1 MNKTVQK
8 AIRAEYVVLR
18 TPLALLDERV
28 LARLGEAS
36 KLRTT
41 VERGISMLDDVA
53 ARLLEP
59 AEKPEREAQPE
70 AQSEAKATTEI
81 PAEEVEYLAEELLE
95 EREQEHNLVGELAED
110 EELRRGEAGL
120 LAEHPGAGE
129 DEARRPRP
137 A

>member
-18 TPLALLDERV
+18 TPLALLDEQV

-41 VERGISMLDDVA
+41 VERGISKLDEVA

-59 AEKPEREAQPE
+59 TETPEREAQPDP
-70 AQSEAKATTEI
+70 ASSTEI
-81 PAEEVEYLAEELLE
+81 PADEVEYLAEELLE

-110 EELRRGEAGL
+110 EELRRVQ
-120 LAEHPGAGE
+120 AELMAKHRVEEGHEPGH
-129 DEARRPRP
+129 
-137 A
+137 